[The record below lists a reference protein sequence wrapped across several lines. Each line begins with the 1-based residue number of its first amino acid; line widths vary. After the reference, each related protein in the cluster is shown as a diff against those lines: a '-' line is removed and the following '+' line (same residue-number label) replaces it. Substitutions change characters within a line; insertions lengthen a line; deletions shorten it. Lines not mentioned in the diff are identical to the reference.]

1 MLSRKAGYIRYAEQ
15 RQEAVPA
22 DRNFTGLIMR
32 TLSVV
37 GLICFFLLTYIALS
51 AAKTDYSYALM
62 NEKRQ
67 VQALQRENENLRVD
81 IAKLEAPE
89 RIYTVA
95 TKQLGM
101 VAPTYVLYGG
111 QSSDAQK
118 EAAHTGR

>member
-1 MLSRKAGYIRYAEQ
+1 
-15 RQEAVPA
+15 
-22 DRNFTGLIMR
+22 
-32 TLSVV
+32 
-37 GLICFFLLTYIALS
+37 
-51 AAKTDYSYALM
+51 M

-111 QSSDAQK
+111 QSSDSQK

>member
-111 QSSDAQK
+111 QSSDPPK

>member
-1 MLSRKAGYIRYAEQ
+1 MLSRKAGYIRYAEHGQ
-15 RQEAVPA
+15 AVPA

-32 TLSVV
+32 TLAVV
-37 GLICFFLLTYIALS
+37 GLVCFFLLTYIALS

-67 VQALQRENENLRVD
+67 VQALQRENDTLRVD

-101 VAPTYVLYGG
+101 VEPAYVLYGG
-111 QSSDAQK
+111 QSAAAQK